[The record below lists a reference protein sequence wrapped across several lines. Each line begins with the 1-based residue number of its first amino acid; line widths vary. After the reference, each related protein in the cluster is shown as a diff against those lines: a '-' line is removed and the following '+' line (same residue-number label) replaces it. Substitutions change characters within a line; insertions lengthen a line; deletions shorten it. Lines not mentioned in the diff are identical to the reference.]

1 MVCCKKLE
9 RRLGD
14 VSQIYANTKKI
25 KKELKWKPKYND
37 LKKIIKSAIKWEKKI
52 S

>member
-1 MVCCKKLE
+1 MNKKIKIIFTK

-37 LKKIIKSAIKWEKKI
+37 LKKIIKSCN
-52 S
+52 

>member
-1 MVCCKKLE
+1 MSLKFMLIL
-9 RRLGD
+9 R
-14 VSQIYANTKKI
+14 KI